1 MSTPAMPVPAPSA
14 ESSPALSEGERLIN
28 VFIAP
33 SKTFTDLKRKA
44 SWFVPWLLLAVVSY
58 AFIGAVA
65 QKVGLRQAT
74 ENQMRLNTKA
84 QERMAQMPAE
94 QRERGME
101 ISVMVTKV
109 ILFFVPLIAL
119 LIYLIIAAVLMGS
132 FNFGLGAE
140 IPFGTSLAIAIYAQ
154 FPMIIRSVLSVVAL
168 YAGADPEGFTFD
180 NPVASNLGYFV
191 DIGAHPAL
199 HALAAAVDVFS
210 IWVIVL
216 TGIGFACMSKIK
228 KSTAIA
234 VVFAWYAL
242 YILIL
247 KVAPAALFG

>member
-1 MSTPAMPVPAPSA
+1 MSTPAMPVPTPSA
-14 ESSPALSEGERLIN
+14 ERSSALSEGERLSN
-28 VFIAP
+28 VCVAP

-44 SWFVPWLLLAVVSY
+44 SWVIPWLLLAVVSY
-58 AFIGAVA
+58 AFLGAVA

-94 QRERGME
+94 QRERAME
-101 ISVMVTKV
+101 MSAMVTKV
-109 ILFFVPLIAL
+109 VLFFIPLIAL

-140 IPFGTSLAIAIYAQ
+140 VPFGTSLAIAIYAQ

-216 TGIGFACMSKIK
+216 TGIGFACVSKIK
-228 KSTAIA
+228 RSTAIA